1 MNHSAPHKALRIF
14 GIVLVIL
21 LPVLLALWFAQIRAK
36 AETADQLRL
45 FSRLAL
51 QKTEIVIREAD
62 EARDKARLYQ
72 GAICSPQHQ
81 QYLLGIV
88 RGLLYIDDLIYANGT
103 HFFCSTSVRRQT
115 GWQIPAATYTKKPDV
130 AIYYY
135 RETPFY
141 PGYAMNYMQRGNYV
155 VVVNPLSYSALITS
169 DRDLAWGVF
178 DTKTH
183 QFFSVSKN
191 ADPDELHRL
200 IRAEASLFHQ
210 DGRVYTIAHS
220 TVRPIAVIMST
231 SRVSYYQSFYNQVTL
246 TLPLGLICSVLLL
259 LVWSRT
265 RQQYHSPRKM
275 LQRALML

>member
-1 MNHSAPHKALRIF
+1 MNHSAPRKALRIF

-36 AETADQLRL
+36 AETGDQLRL

-51 QKTEIVIREAD
+51 QKTELVIREAD

-72 GAICSPQHQ
+72 GEICSPQHQ

-103 HFFCSTSVRRQT
+103 HFFCSTTVRRPT
-115 GWQIPAATYTKKPDV
+115 GWRIPAATYTKKPDI

-141 PGYAMNYMQRGNYV
+141 PDYAMNYMQRGNYV

-169 DRDLAWGVF
+169 DRNLAWGVL
-178 DTKTH
+178 TPKPGS
-183 QFFSVSKN
+183 FFPS
-191 ADPDELHRL
+191 ARMP
-200 IRAEASLFHQ
+200 
-210 DGRVYTIAHS
+210 T
-220 TVRPIAVIMST
+220 
-231 SRVSYYQSFYNQVTL
+231 
-246 TLPLGLICSVLLL
+246 PLSCIV
-259 LVWSRT
+259 
-265 RQQYHSPRKM
+265 
-275 LQRALML
+275 

>member
-51 QKTEIVIREAD
+51 QKTEMVIREAD

-130 AIYYY
+130 AILLLP
-135 RETPFY
+135 RDPFL
-141 PGYAMNYMQRGNYV
+141 PW
-155 VVVNPLSYSALITS
+155 LC
-169 DRDLAWGVF
+169 
-178 DTKTH
+178 
-183 QFFSVSKN
+183 
-191 ADPDELHRL
+191 DELY
-200 IRAEASLFHQ
+200 AA
-210 DGRVYTIAHS
+210 
-220 TVRPIAVIMST
+220 
-231 SRVSYYQSFYNQVTL
+231 
-246 TLPLGLICSVLLL
+246 
-259 LVWSRT
+259 
-265 RQQYHSPRKM
+265 RQ
-275 LQRALML
+275 LCGGG

>member
-51 QKTEIVIREAD
+51 QKTEMVIREAD

-103 HFFCSTSVRRQT
+103 HFFC
-115 GWQIPAATYTKKPDV
+115 
-130 AIYYY
+130 
-135 RETPFY
+135 
-141 PGYAMNYMQRGNYV
+141 
-155 VVVNPLSYSALITS
+155 LSLI
-169 DRDLAWGVF
+169 
-178 DTKTH
+178 H
-183 QFFSVSKN
+183 
-191 ADPDELHRL
+191 
-200 IRAEASLFHQ
+200 I
-210 DGRVYTIAHS
+210 
-220 TVRPIAVIMST
+220 
-231 SRVSYYQSFYNQVTL
+231 
-246 TLPLGLICSVLLL
+246 
-259 LVWSRT
+259 
-265 RQQYHSPRKM
+265 
-275 LQRALML
+275 

>member
-51 QKTEIVIREAD
+51 QKTEMVIREAD

-115 GWQIPAATYTKKPDV
+115 GGGFRPQLYQKPDV

-141 PGYAMNYMQRGNYV
+141 P
-155 VVVNPLSYSALITS
+155 AL
-169 DRDLAWGVF
+169 R
-178 DTKTH
+178 
-183 QFFSVSKN
+183 
-191 ADPDELHRL
+191 
-200 IRAEASLFHQ
+200 
-210 DGRVYTIAHS
+210 
-220 TVRPIAVIMST
+220 
-231 SRVSYYQSFYNQVTL
+231 
-246 TLPLGLICSVLLL
+246 
-259 LVWSRT
+259 
-265 RQQYHSPRKM
+265 
-275 LQRALML
+275 